1 MFSRIS
7 WKDLSI
13 LILHINTICS
23 RMIMTLVRSV
33 VNPHGRIEFSGN
45 VENKYLILV
54 SFSLQYYILLK
65 FNISNIII
73 FINYIYQSY
82 FRFAYRL
89 ESGKAY
95 LLR

>member
-1 MFSRIS
+1 MFSKIS
-7 WKDLSI
+7 WKDLLI

-33 VNPHGRIEFSGN
+33 VNLHGRIEFSGN
-45 VENKYLILV
+45 VGNKYLILV
-54 SFSLQYYILLK
+54 SFSLQYYIL
-65 FNISNIII
+65 FIFNIII
-73 FINYIYQSY
+73 FINYIYQSRY